1 MTQDFKKQ
9 FGLKVKHYRQLIG
22 YSQEKLAEKV
32 GISTNTV
39 SYIERGKNTISF
51 TKLPALCTALEIE
64 PFKLF
69 MDTENNDDKIQSI
82 NKILSTATEKQLN
95 VTFNIIKNIFDFG

>member
-9 FGLKVKHYRQLIG
+9 FGQKVKYYRQLIG

-32 GISTNTV
+32 GISPNTV

-51 TKLPALCTALEIE
+51 TKLPALCSALEIE
-64 PFKLF
+64 PYKLF
-69 MDTENNDDKIQSI
+69 IDSENVSDKISEI
-82 NKILSTATEKQLN
+82 NKILALANEKQLN
-95 VTFNIIKNIFDFG
+95 IIFNLIKNLFDF